1 MIISVHSESLCETGC
16 KSSFTGSHFTDEHD
30 EVAWTNNTGYC
41 TGNGVG
47 ITEIRSTKLN
57 HE

>member
-1 MIISVHSESLCETGC
+1 VHSESLCETGC